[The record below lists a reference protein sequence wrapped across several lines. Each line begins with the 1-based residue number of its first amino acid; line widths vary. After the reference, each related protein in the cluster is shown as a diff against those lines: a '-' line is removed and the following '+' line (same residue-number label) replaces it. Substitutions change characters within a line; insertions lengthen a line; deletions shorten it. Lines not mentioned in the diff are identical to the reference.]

1 MADQFRELEA
11 AFNSLMQKFR
21 EAKISQKE
29 FIDSL
34 KELRLKDD
42 EGRFWMIGAQSGKWY
57 CYEGNGWVQAKPPS
71 FGDRKAIC
79 IYCGYENELESE
91 TCARCGS
98 QKTSSD
104 EEHVC
109 PNCGTRLEPPGS
121 FCPTC
126 DPEPGREGL
135 ATGTAGFGGSPVM
148 GRTDLLVRSL
158 HPASFFWFSGVLG
171 LFAGLLVGL
180 LVGVTSLFPG
190 IVSGLPGFFAEIQG
204 KLLGGIVFTIL
215 GGLLGLVAGGAAGFV
230 AATAANGVLSLVGG
244 VRINAARASG
254 PREDKTDS
262 VIHN

>member
-11 AFNSLMQKFR
+11 AFNSLIRKFR
-21 EAKISQKE
+21 EAKISKKE

-42 EGRFWMIGAQSGKWY
+42 QGRFWMIGARSGKWY
-57 CYEGNGWVQAKPPS
+57 CYQGNDWVQAKPPS

-98 QKTSSD
+98 QKTPAG
-104 EEHVC
+104 EENVC
-109 PNCGTRLEPPGS
+109 PNCGTGLETPGS
-121 FCPTC
+121 PCPSC
-126 DPEPGREGL
+126 EAALGREGS
-135 ATGTAGFGGSPVM
+135 AAGTAGFAGSPAT

-171 LFAGLLVGL
+171 LFAGLLLGL

-204 KLLGGIVFTIL
+204 KLLGGIVFTVS
-215 GGLLGLVAGGAAGFV
+215 GGLLGFVAGGAAGFV
-230 AATAANGVLSLVGG
+230 AASAANGILSLIGG
-244 VRINAARASG
+244 VRIGAARTSA

-262 VIHN
+262 VSHN

>member
-1 MADQFRELEA
+1 MADQFRELET
-11 AFNSLMQKFR
+11 AFNSLMRKFR

-57 CYEGNGWVQAKPPS
+57 CYEGNDWVQAKPPS

-98 QKTSSD
+98 QKTPAG
-104 EEHVC
+104 EEPFC
-109 PNCGTRLEPPGS
+109 PNCGTRLETPGS
-121 FCPTC
+121 LCPLC
-126 DPEPGREGL
+126 DPAPGREGS
-135 ATGTAGFGGSPVM
+135 AGTAEFAGSPAT

-171 LFAGLLVGL
+171 LFAGLFVGL

-190 IVSGLPGFFAEIQG
+190 IVSGLPGFFVEIQG
-204 KLLGGIVFTIL
+204 KLLGGIVFTVL
-215 GGLLGLVAGGAAGFV
+215 GSLLGFVAGGAAGFV
-230 AATAANGVLSLVGG
+230 AACAANGILSLVGG
-244 VRINAARASG
+244 VRISTARTSG
-254 PREDKTDS
+254 PREDKTSS
-262 VIHN
+262 VTHN